1 MIAIL
6 SGLELHHW
14 KGKLYYIDNDNKSIA
29 LKHSFSGCGGSIE
42 FTSDDKYITFN
53 NNNNNNNRLTFRDI
67 TTGREAIEKSKHII

>member
-6 SGLELHHW
+6 SGVELHHW

-29 LKHSFSGCGGSIE
+29 LKHSFSGCVGSIE
-42 FTSDDKYITFN
+42 FTSDDKYITF
-53 NNNNNNNRLTFRDI
+53 NNNNNRLTFRDI